1 MWFLIGVLILIFFII
16 FCFQYIKIKFK
27 QYFKMDL
34 STMLK
39 NAEMEDETLPKSLS
53 SMDSI
58 YLEQIKRDFPEIN
71 IKELKRSCEKEILN
85 LLYSIEQKDVSNL
98 KGKIKSLAESLIE
111 DNKKNKVEYND
122 IKIHNTVVSK
132 YECKKGI
139 ATITFGCSFEYKK
152 VINETTKKIQDRA
165 KVEYIYIIDEN
176 QVSSNEKVLG
186 INCPNCGAPLKSLG
200 DKKCRYCTS
209 PIAEI
214 VKRVWNCNDITFY

>member
-85 LLYSIEQKDVSNL
+85 LLYSIEQKDISNL

>member
-1 MWFLIGVLILIFFII
+1 
-16 FCFQYIKIKFK
+16 
-27 QYFKMDL
+27 
-34 STMLK
+34 
-39 NAEMEDETLPKSLS
+39 MEDETLPKSLS

>member
-1 MWFLIGVLILIFFII
+1 
-16 FCFQYIKIKFK
+16 
-27 QYFKMDL
+27 
-34 STMLK
+34 MLK

-85 LLYSIEQKDVSNL
+85 LLYSIEQKDISNL

>member
-27 QYFKMDL
+27 QYFKMDI

-85 LLYSIEQKDVSNL
+85 LLYSIEQKDISNL

>member
-1 MWFLIGVLILIFFII
+1 
-16 FCFQYIKIKFK
+16 
-27 QYFKMDL
+27 
-34 STMLK
+34 MLK
-39 NAEMEDETLPKSLS
+39 NAEMKDETLPKSLS

>member
-1 MWFLIGVLILIFFII
+1 
-16 FCFQYIKIKFK
+16 
-27 QYFKMDL
+27 
-34 STMLK
+34 MLK

-85 LLYSIEQKDVSNL
+85 LLYSIEQQDISNL

>member
-1 MWFLIGVLILIFFII
+1 
-16 FCFQYIKIKFK
+16 
-27 QYFKMDL
+27 
-34 STMLK
+34 MLK

>member
-85 LLYSIEQKDVSNL
+85 LLYSIEQKDV
-98 KGKIKSLAESLIE
+98 
-111 DNKKNKVEYND
+111 
-122 IKIHNTVVSK
+122 
-132 YECKKGI
+132 
-139 ATITFGCSFEYKK
+139 
-152 VINETTKKIQDRA
+152 
-165 KVEYIYIIDEN
+165 
-176 QVSSNEKVLG
+176 
-186 INCPNCGAPLKSLG
+186 
-200 DKKCRYCTS
+200 
-209 PIAEI
+209 
-214 VKRVWNCNDITFY
+214 